1 MEFLKGLWIVKLNL
15 WGCVVMVILE
25 DLRVFDVKKGEV
37 YMGKLFFMFLD
48 FIVSYIF
55 YVYNK

>member
-1 MEFLKGLWIVKLNL
+1 
-15 WGCVVMVILE
+15 MVILE